1 LCPAKCGVETQSITG
16 GIVNAINFCRS
27 NSDPSKELRL
37 HCLQSQPE
45 HEGNLENTQNP
56 CLTKEF
62 KNK

>member
-16 GIVNAINFCRS
+16 GIVKAINFCRS

-45 HEGNLENTQNP
+45 HEGNLENSP
-56 CLTKEF
+56 KPLL
-62 KNK
+62 NKRIQE